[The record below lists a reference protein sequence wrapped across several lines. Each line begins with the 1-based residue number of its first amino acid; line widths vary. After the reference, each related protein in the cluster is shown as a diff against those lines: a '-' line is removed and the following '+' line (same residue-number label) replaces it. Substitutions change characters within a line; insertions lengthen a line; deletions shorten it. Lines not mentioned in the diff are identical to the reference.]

1 MTGAVMT
8 KVAHLTSVHSR
19 YDIRIFRKQC
29 RTLSQYGY
37 DVYLV
42 VADGKGDEV
51 KDGVRIVDV
60 GVLSGRLNRIL
71 KTTRKIYEQA
81 LALGADVYHFHDPE
95 LIPVG
100 LRLKKQGKQVIFD
113 SHEDVPKQL
122 LSKPYMRPF
131 LRRVVAVLFSCYEK
145 YACPKLDAVLTA
157 TPHIREKFK
166 NINGNVLDINN
177 FPMLGELDAMVPWA
191 SKKTEVCYVGGI
203 TSIRGVR
210 EVVKSLEC
218 LKSSARLNLVGKFS
232 EPEIEKEVRALK
244 GWNSVN
250 EHGQLD
256 REDVRRVL
264 GDSVAGLVTFLPM
277 PNHVDA
283 QPNKM
288 FEYMSSGIPV
298 IASNFPLWR
307 EIVEGSNCGIC
318 VDPLSPAAIA
328 EAIDYLVSNPCEVAA
343 LGRNGQRA
351 VNERYN
357 WDLEGRKLARF
368 YSDLLSKRDS
378 I

>member
-1 MTGAVMT
+1 MT

-177 FPMLGELDAMVPWA
+177 FPMLG
-191 SKKTEVCYVGGI
+191 
-203 TSIRGVR
+203 
-210 EVVKSLEC
+210 
-218 LKSSARLNLVGKFS
+218 
-232 EPEIEKEVRALK
+232 
-244 GWNSVN
+244 
-250 EHGQLD
+250 
-256 REDVRRVL
+256 
-264 GDSVAGLVTFLPM
+264 
-277 PNHVDA
+277 
-283 QPNKM
+283 
-288 FEYMSSGIPV
+288 
-298 IASNFPLWR
+298 
-307 EIVEGSNCGIC
+307 
-318 VDPLSPAAIA
+318 
-328 EAIDYLVSNPCEVAA
+328 
-343 LGRNGQRA
+343 
-351 VNERYN
+351 
-357 WDLEGRKLARF
+357 
-368 YSDLLSKRDS
+368 
-378 I
+378 

>member
-1 MTGAVMT
+1 MT

-145 YACPKLDAVLTA
+145 YACPKLDAV
-157 TPHIREKFK
+157 
-166 NINGNVLDINN
+166 
-177 FPMLGELDAMVPWA
+177 
-191 SKKTEVCYVGGI
+191 
-203 TSIRGVR
+203 
-210 EVVKSLEC
+210 
-218 LKSSARLNLVGKFS
+218 
-232 EPEIEKEVRALK
+232 
-244 GWNSVN
+244 
-250 EHGQLD
+250 
-256 REDVRRVL
+256 
-264 GDSVAGLVTFLPM
+264 
-277 PNHVDA
+277 
-283 QPNKM
+283 
-288 FEYMSSGIPV
+288 
-298 IASNFPLWR
+298 
-307 EIVEGSNCGIC
+307 
-318 VDPLSPAAIA
+318 
-328 EAIDYLVSNPCEVAA
+328 
-343 LGRNGQRA
+343 
-351 VNERYN
+351 
-357 WDLEGRKLARF
+357 
-368 YSDLLSKRDS
+368 
-378 I
+378 